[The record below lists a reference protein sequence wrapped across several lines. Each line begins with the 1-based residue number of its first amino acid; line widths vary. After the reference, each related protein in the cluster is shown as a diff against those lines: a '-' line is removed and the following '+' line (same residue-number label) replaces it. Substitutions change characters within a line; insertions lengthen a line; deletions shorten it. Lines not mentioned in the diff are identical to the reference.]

1 MWCGAQQ
8 TETGLWEGSAGMED
22 GKDKETDANKHDK
35 EMPQFE
41 TEMNK
46 GLEKT
51 DLGAQNQRQYRTRQG
66 DFWREKNG
74 KTCVDLWVRIR
85 INGEERQT

>member
-22 GKDKETDANKHDK
+22 EKDKETDANKHDK

-46 GLEKT
+46 GLEKR
-51 DLGAQNQRQYRTRQG
+51 LGGTEPKTVPHKTGRLLE
-66 DFWREKNG
+66 REKWKNM
-74 KTCVDLWVRIR
+74 C
-85 INGEERQT
+85 